1 MPYKFIAAEK
11 PKIDPNFAEAI
22 AQELR
27 LQRPDGPPDAPIIIE
42 EETPRG
48 SHLYVRV
55 IWDAWGDVPMEERGR
70 IILDAYQKA
79 QGADAVLKISNVL
92 GLTHAEARRL
102 GVEAA

>member
-1 MPYKFIAAEK
+1 MPYKFIAADK
-11 PKIDPNFAEAI
+11 PTIDPNFVDAI

-27 LQRPDGPPDAPIIIE
+27 LQRVDGPPDAPIVIE

-48 SHLYVRV
+48 DHLYVRV
-55 IWDAWGDVPMEERGR
+55 IWDGWADVPMEDRGR
-70 IILDAYQKA
+70 IILDSYQKA
-79 QGADAVLKISNVL
+79 QGADAVLKISNAL